1 MSAATPATIS
11 ATTPVTPV
19 RGDGGMDVTL
29 VTMQE
34 HEKVT
39 LKHGVRDFRRK
50 SLNELVRSRVQ
61 GRSVLDLRCLSGH
74 LSVSLAQKGFA
85 VTALDAYPGA
95 VQMTN
100 ARARE
105 HGLPDIAEE
114 WDLTRLAERMGDARF
129 DTILCVD
136 VLNHVADD
144 AATLAD
150 ATKLLAPD
158 GRIVL
163 AVPALHRLLGAR
175 DRKLGHL
182 RRYSKPQLIA
192 LLEGAGLRAVEVRH
206 WNLLA
211 LPFQFLWEGVL
222 RRELKDKARYGP
234 ENAIGAFGNR
244 VLGVWYVRVENRIR
258 PPVGVSLFAVAERG

>member
-1 MSAATPATIS
+1 M
-11 ATTPVTPV
+11 
-19 RGDGGMDVTL
+19 TL

-39 LKHGVRDFRRK
+39 LKHGVRDFRRR
-50 SLNELVRSRVQ
+50 SLNELVRSRVR
-61 GRSVLDLRCLSGH
+61 GTSVLDLRCLSGH
-74 LSVSLAQKGFA
+74 LAVSLAESGFA

-95 VQMTN
+95 VEMTN
-100 ARARE
+100 ARAGE
-105 HGLPDIAEE
+105 HGLPAIARE

-136 VLNHVADD
+136 VLNHVPDD
-144 AATLAD
+144 KDTLLDVA
-150 ATKLLAPD
+150 KLLAPG
-158 GRIVL
+158 GRVVL

-182 RRYSKPQLIA
+182 RRYSKSQVA
-192 LLEGAGLRAVEVRH
+192 TLLNEVDLHPIEIRH

-211 LPFQFLWEGVL
+211 LPLQFAWEGLL

-234 ENAIGAFGNR
+234 ENAIGTLGNR
-244 VLGVWYVRVENRIR
+244 LLGAWYVAVENRIQ
-258 PPVGVSLFAVAERG
+258 PPIGVSLFAVAERVPRLS